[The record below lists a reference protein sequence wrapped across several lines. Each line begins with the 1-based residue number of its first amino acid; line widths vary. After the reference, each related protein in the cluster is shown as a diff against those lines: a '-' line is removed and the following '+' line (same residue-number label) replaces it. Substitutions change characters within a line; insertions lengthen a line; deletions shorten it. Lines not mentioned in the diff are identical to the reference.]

1 MKSLLKMLNLRSL
14 IPAASLAFAGIT
26 APAMAFSGLSLADDA
41 KKPVDKAASP
51 EIERAVPRG
60 AVITM
65 GERGDKDMVGVFMT
79 AEILKRM
86 IPLLE
91 EEKIDIVVLRF
102 YSGGGALIEIKPL
115 SDTIHFEYKKR
126 FKTVGWIESAISAA
140 AMTAHCIEDIYFTSQ
155 GNYGGCT
162 GFSGRLNAMKGR
174 GLEEVLIMMEEFS
187 ERGGKPKQIMRAMQI
202 DSGADVGQRLQIS
215 PPDGSL
221 SANIDENGDVTWFQD
236 TTSGKYLVNP
246 TAGGAVRVLTFT
258 SEQAE
263 KFKFSRGTAD
273 TLDELTSKMGY
284 KEIEWVGEKVK
295 NSLWPICKAEKINMA
310 FRAKTFKDQ
319 ELFQSY
325 LRNYRFNIGAAQGE
339 QDRQARGPY
348 INKARQELENIKR
361 MVKNNPNLSLF
372 QLNMLMDEYKVW
384 IAEQEKLLRELAR

>member
-1 MKSLLKMLNLRSL
+1 MKLGSLNLSLRHL
-14 IPAASLAFAGIT
+14 IPAIGMAIAGICST
-26 APAMAFSGLSLADDA
+26 AMAGALSLADDA
-41 KKPVDKAASP
+41 KQPVAASAGP
-51 EIERAVPRG
+51 KIERSVPRG

-65 GERGDKDMVGVFMT
+65 GERGEKDMVGVFMT

-91 EEKIDIVVLRF
+91 EEQVDIVVLRF

-174 GLEEVLIMMEEFS
+174 GLEEVLIMMEMIS
-187 ERGGKPKQIMRAMQI
+187 ERGGKDPKIMRAMQI
-202 DSGADVGQRLQIS
+202 DSAPDALQRLQIS
-215 PPDGSL
+215 APDGSL
-221 SANIDENGDVTWFQD
+221 SANIDENGDVKWFQD
-236 TTSGKYLVNP
+236 TTSGKYVVNP
-246 TAGGAVRVLTFT
+246 TANGTIHILTFT

-263 KFKFSRGTAD
+263 RFKFSRGTAD
-273 TLDELTSKMGY
+273 TLDELTAKMGY
-284 KEIEWVGEKVK
+284 KEIEWVGEKTK
-295 NSLWPICKAEKINMA
+295 GSLWPISKAEKINMA
-310 FRAKTFKDQ
+310 FRAKTHKDQ
-319 ELFQSY
+319 ELFNSY
-325 LRNYRFNIGAAQGE
+325 WRNYQFNIAAARGE

-361 MVKNNPNLSLF
+361 MVRNNPNLALF
-372 QLNMLMDEYKVW
+372 QMNMLMEEFKEW
-384 IAEQEKLLRELAR
+384 LAEQEKFLRELSK

>member
-1 MKSLLKMLNLRSL
+1 MKALMKLLNLRFL
-14 IPAASLAFAGIT
+14 LPAASLAIAGVCNAAVAT
-26 APAMAFSGLSLADDA
+26 STLTLADDA
-41 KKPVDKAASP
+41 KQPAEKAAGP
-51 EIERAVPRG
+51 KIERAVPRG

-91 EEKIDIVVLRF
+91 EEQVDIVVLRF

-115 SDTIHFEYKKR
+115 SDTIHNEYKKR

-140 AMTAHCIEDIYFTSQ
+140 AMTAHCIDDIYFTSQ

-174 GLEEVLIMMEEFS
+174 GLEEVLIMMEMIS
-187 ERGGKPKQIMRAMQI
+187 ERGGKDPKIMRAMQI
-202 DSGADVGQRLQIS
+202 DSGPDVGQRLQIS

-221 SANIDENGDVTWFQD
+221 SCNIDENGDVKWFQD
-236 TTSGKYLVNP
+236 TTSGKFLVNP

-263 KFKFSRGTAD
+263 KYKFSRGTAD
-273 TLDELTSKMGY
+273 TLDELTTKMGY
-284 KEIEWVGEKVK
+284 KEIEWVGEKAK

-310 FRAKTFKDQ
+310 FRAKTYKDQ
-319 ELFQSY
+319 ELFASY
-325 LRNYRFNIGAAQGE
+325 WRNYRFNIGAAQGE
-339 QDRQARGPY
+339 QDRQSRGPY

-361 MVKNNPNLSLF
+361 MVKNNPNLALF
-372 QLNMLMDEYKVW
+372 QMNMLMEEFKEWLV
-384 IAEQEKLLRELAR
+384 EQEKLLRELAR

>member
-1 MKSLLKMLNLRSL
+1 MKSLMKFLNLRSL
-14 IPAASLAFAGIT
+14 LPAASLAIAGVCNAAFA
-26 APAMAFSGLSLADDA
+26 SNGLSLADDA
-41 KKPVDKAASP
+41 KQPAEKAAGP
-51 EIERAVPRG
+51 KIERAVPRA

-65 GERGDKDMVGVFMT
+65 GERGEKDMVGVFMT

-91 EEKIDIVVLRF
+91 EEQVDIVVLRF

-115 SDTIHFEYKKR
+115 SDTIHNEYKKR

-140 AMTAHCIEDIYFTSQ
+140 AMTAHCIDDIYFTSQ

-174 GLEEVLIMMEEFS
+174 GLEEVLIMMEMIS
-187 ERGGKPKQIMRAMQI
+187 ERGGKDPKIMRAMQI
-202 DSGADVGQRLQIS
+202 DSGPDVGQRLQIS

-221 SANIDENGDVTWFQD
+221 SCNIDENGDVKWFQD
-236 TTSGKYLVNP
+236 TTSGKFLVNP

-263 KFKFSRGTAD
+263 KYKFSRGTAD
-273 TLDELTSKMGY
+273 TLDELTTKMGY
-284 KEIEWVGEKVK
+284 KEIEWVGEKAK

-310 FRAKTFKDQ
+310 FRAKTYKDQ
-319 ELFQSY
+319 ELFASY
-325 LRNYRFNIGAAQGE
+325 WRNYRFNIGAAQGE
-339 QDRQARGPY
+339 QDRQSRGPY

-361 MVKNNPNLSLF
+361 MVKNNPNLALF
-372 QLNMLMDEYKVW
+372 QMNMLMEEFKEWLV
-384 IAEQEKLLRELAR
+384 EQEKLLRELAR